1 MDEVPL
7 PPLRRV
13 RHRSPGKAP
22 EQSFRKPQRL
32 SGLSQTSFPSSD
44 PALFSSDDIP
54 SSSLE
59 NYHGQQQ
66 QQQHQQQQLDQSR
79 KRRYRGTWW
88 GEMAKDTKR
97 KRADFKEKRNL
108 DSGVW
113 MGSDESSSD
122 CLLSSEA
129 SSCEEFMASAWS
141 RQKEQE
147 DIPVAESVIQSSP
160 KLARPVF
167 VARNLRSVDEPQE
180 HIDAAVMINEC
191 LEKGQESVDL
201 RCVSVRASFLCSLI
215 FADTQYSNFVLK
227 SIPTDLLRPLLH
239 LTKQPAVAGGP
250 VTDEVF
256 TSLTPFLRLFLS
268 GNSLTELTSEV
279 FELGNLNVLSLR
291 NNKLREIPGAI
302 RKLTRLQEI
311 NLSMNRLS
319 ALPWEML
326 WLIRKGDLKQMTVH
340 PNPFMSFDES
350 RMDIEH
356 WHCGT
361 DLRSCEYQG
370 PAPEDAWAPI
380 HIATSR
386 VQRFDSEGNV
396 PIASRS
402 KPALPQDKPSRVPSL
417 RELALLECN
426 KYPYLDQ
433 FLADDADMA
442 GYPEP
447 VIRLLRRAVAVRNAG
462 GMSCSVCHRS
472 FVIPRTEWI
481 EWWDCTTYENGL
493 KSPRASG
500 AELRPLPFLRRGCS
514 WGCVPE
520 QADSK

>member
-1 MDEVPL
+1 MDEVVPL

-13 RHRSPGKAP
+13 RHRSPTKA
-22 EQSFRKPQRL
+22 QAASGQAFRKPQRL
-32 SGLSQTSFPSSD
+32 SGLSQTSLPSSD

-66 QQQHQQQQLDQSR
+66 QHIDHSR

-88 GEMAKDTKR
+88 GEMAKETKR
-97 KRADFKEKRNL
+97 KRADFKQKRNL

-122 CLLSSEA
+122 CLLLSEA
-129 SSCEEFMASAWS
+129 SSCEEFMASAWG
-141 RQKEQE
+141 RQKQQVELEQDE
-147 DIPVAESVIQSSP
+147 QVTE
-160 KLARPVF
+160 LATQNRRPVF
-167 VARNLRSVDEPQE
+167 AARSLRSVDEPQE
-180 HIDAAVMINEC
+180 HRDARAMINEC

-201 RCVSVRASFLCSLI
+201 
-215 FADTQYSNFVLK
+215 SNFGLR

-239 LTKQPAVAGGP
+239 LTKQPTVAGGP
-250 VTDEVF
+250 ITDEAF

-268 GNSLTELTSEV
+268 GNSLTELTSEI

-319 ALPWEML
+319 SLPWEML
-326 WLIRKGDLKQMTVH
+326 LLIRKGDLKQMTVH
-340 PNPFMSFDES
+340 PNPFMSFDQS
-350 RMDIEH
+350 GTDIEQ
-356 WHCGT
+356 WHYGT
-361 DLRSCEYQG
+361 DLRLSEYQG
-370 PAPEDAWAPI
+370 PPPEDAWAPI

-386 VQRFDSEGNV
+386 VKYFDCEGN
-396 PIASRS
+396 PPMTSRS
-402 KPALPQDKPSRVPSL
+402 NTAQTPNNTSRVPSL

-426 KYPYLDQ
+426 KAPYLDQ
-433 FLADDADMA
+433 FLADDIDAA

-447 VIRLLRRAVAVRNAG
+447 VIRLLRRATAVRHAG

-493 KSPRASG
+493 KSPRVSG

-514 WGCVPE
+514 WGCVPNE
-520 QADSK
+520 PGTTVS